1 MSIFSLP
8 TVDDSFLKVWREPKV
23 TRLAKTELEAD
34 VWGELHDHP
43 HSFTGG
49 SENWHDGEWLTEFA
63 GRECYQS
70 FHNPANRTTEDYIR
84 NVRNQQ
90 HLSVFRHVNVTYRLE
105 GVSRSLTHELIRH
118 KFLDP
123 SQLSQRYV
131 DSREAW
137 VVAPPFVLTDYE
149 LYIEWA
155 KMTEHQMKELAT
167 FEAYVQIRHPELPQK
182 KRREAVRALA
192 PNCIETK
199 MVVTASLHAWL
210 EVLPKRWNSHADAEI
225 QRLFGTIADDLKTV
239 YPVVFEEIA
248 YS

>member
-8 TVDDSFLKVWREPKV
+8 SVPDSSLKVWNEPKV
-23 TRLAKTELEAD
+23 TRMGKTELEPN
-34 VWGELHDHP
+34 VWQELYNHP
-43 HSFTGG
+43 DSFTGG
-49 SENWHDGEWLTEFA
+49 DEHWHDGEWLIEFA

-70 FHNPANRTTEDYIR
+70 FHNPAGRTTEGYIR

-90 HLSVFRHVNVTYRLE
+90 HLSVFRHVSVTYRLE
-105 GVSRSLTHELIRH
+105 GVSRALTHELIRH

-131 DSREAW
+131 DSRDAW
-137 VVAPPFVLTDYE
+137 VVAPPFVLTDPE
-149 LYIEWA
+149 LYNAWKLRAEYA
-155 KMTEHQMKELAT
+155 MSDLVT
-167 FEAYVQIRHPELPQK
+167 FERLFEARHPELTQK
-182 KRREAVRALA
+182 KRREAVRSLA

-199 MVVTASLHAWL
+199 VVVTANLHAWL

-225 QRLFGTIADDLKTV
+225 QRLFEIIGKDLKTV
-239 YPVVFEEIA
+239 YPAVFEEIA